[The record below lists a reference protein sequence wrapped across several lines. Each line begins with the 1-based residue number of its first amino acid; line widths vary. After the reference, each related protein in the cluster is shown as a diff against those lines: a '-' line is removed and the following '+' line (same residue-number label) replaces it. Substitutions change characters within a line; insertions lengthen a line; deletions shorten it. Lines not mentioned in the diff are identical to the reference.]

1 MCWFCLVVDALYV
14 VHTTKQSRTRE
25 ITKSLDVIV
34 TPLSKLGEVAPF
46 IAYPPPL
53 CTVKVTKK
61 ISQTPTLKF
70 SLYLARIPIFFAL
83 G

>member
-14 VHTTKQSRTRE
+14 VHTTKQSRIRE

-34 TPLSKLGEVAPF
+34 TPLSKLGEVALF

-53 CTVKVTKK
+53 CTVTWFAKAAVCFLV
-61 ISQTPTLKF
+61 IH
-70 SLYLARIPIFFAL
+70 PICL
-83 G
+83 PN